1 MSADTDHRFP
11 AGLQHAMAAL
21 NRGDKDALLREIESM
36 TADSPR
42 DVVLA
47 LVRLARELS
56 LAMGELPVNDP
67 SMAELPDASARLN
80 HVVEVTEKS
89 THKTLDLIDQCR
101 QVVDSLPMSELSL
114 ESLESVSDLRRHLAD
129 MAMEQ
134 AYQDLTGQTIRRVA
148 RLVQRVSEALSL
160 LGLATEPYDPSKDE
174 AGGPVVPGV
183 DRHGVSQSDADDL
196 LSELGI

>member
-1 MSADTDHRFP
+1 M
-11 AGLQHAMAAL
+11 
-21 NRGDKDALLREIESM
+21 
-36 TADSPR
+36 
-42 DVVLA
+42 
-47 LVRLARELS
+47 
-56 LAMGELPVNDP
+56 
-67 SMAELPDASARLN
+67 
-80 HVVEVTEKS
+80 
-89 THKTLDLIDQCR
+89 IDQCR

-148 RLVQRVSEALSL
+148 RLVQRVSEALSV

>member
-11 AGLQHAMAAL
+11 TGLQHAMAAL
-21 NRGDKDALLREIESM
+21 NRGDKEALVREIEAM

-101 QVVDSLPMSELSL
+101 QVVDGLPMSEFSL
-114 ESLESVSDLRRHLAD
+114 ESLEAISDLRRHLAD

-148 RLVQRVSEALSL
+148 RLVQRVSEALSV
-160 LGLATEPYDPSKDE
+160 LGLATEPYDPSRDA
-174 AGGPVVPGV
+174 AGGPVVPGI

>member
-21 NRGDKDALLREIESM
+21 NRGDKDALVREIESM
-36 TADSPR
+36 TSDSPR

-56 LAMGELPVNDP
+56 LAMGELPANDP

-148 RLVQRVSEALSL
+148 RLVQRVSEALSV

>member
-21 NRGDKDALLREIESM
+21 NRGDKEALLHEIESL

-80 HVVEVTEKS
+80 HVVETTERA
-89 THKTLDLIDQCR
+89 THRTLDLIEASR
-101 QVVDSLPMSELSL
+101 KAVDSLPMSEFSL
-114 ESLESVSDLRRHLAD
+114 ESLEIISDLRRHLAD

-160 LGLATEPYDPSKDE
+160 LGLATEPGESPESD

>member
-1 MSADTDHRFP
+1 MSADTNHRFP

-21 NRGDKDALLREIESM
+21 NRGDKDALVREIESM
-36 TADSPR
+36 TSDSPR

-56 LAMGELPVNDP
+56 LAMGELPANDP

-148 RLVQRVSEALSL
+148 RLVQRVSEALSV